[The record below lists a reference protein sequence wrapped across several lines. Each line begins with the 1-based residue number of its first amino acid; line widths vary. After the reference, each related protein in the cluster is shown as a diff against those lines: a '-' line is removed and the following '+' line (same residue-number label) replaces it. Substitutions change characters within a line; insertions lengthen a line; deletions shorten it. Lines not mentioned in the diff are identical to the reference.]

1 MPAELRTRGQCNLAD
16 GCAILRAMVGWP
28 AVLITS
34 DHEDLADDVRHVF
47 QDLERHG
54 GRPWTAAT
62 GQCTP
67 PLDVLETDETVEI
80 AVDLP
85 GVAAA
90 QVRVVLKG
98 GLVLVAGEKI
108 PAAPGA
114 SSGDYHLLE
123 RGFGRFARA
132 VRVAPPFDG
141 SRARA
146 YFSAGELR
154 IVLPKIHDRRGH
166 ARMLSIGPDPS
177 ASPS

>member
-1 MPAELRTRGQCNLAD
+1 
-16 GCAILRAMVGWP
+16 MVGWP

-34 DHEDLADDVRHVF
+34 DHADLADDVRRIF

-85 GVAAA
+85 GVDAA
-90 QVRVVLKG
+90 QVRIVLKG

-108 PAAPGA
+108 PAPPSAPG
-114 SSGDYHLLE
+114 SGDYHLLE

-132 VRVAPPFDG
+132 VRVVPPFDG

-154 IVLPKIHDRRGH
+154 IVLPKIHDRRGQ
-166 ARMLSIGPDPS
+166 ARTLSIGPDPAVAQS
-177 ASPS
+177 

>member
-1 MPAELRTRGQCNLAD
+1 
-16 GCAILRAMVGWP
+16 MVGWP

-34 DHEDLADDVRHVF
+34 DHEDLADDVRRVF

-85 GVAAA
+85 GVAPA

-114 SSGDYHLLE
+114 GGGDYHLLE
-123 RGFGRFARA
+123 RGIRPVRARRPHCAA
-132 VRVAPPFDG
+132 VRRQPGPCLLSD
-141 SRARA
+141 
-146 YFSAGELR
+146 GELR
-154 IVLPKIHDRRGH
+154 IILPKIHDRRGQ
-166 ARMLSIGPDPS
+166 ARTLSIGSEPS

>member
-1 MPAELRTRGQCNLAD
+1 MSSELAGDANSKRDVQSYG
-16 GCAILRAMVGWP
+16 AMVGWP

-34 DHEDLADDVRHVF
+34 DHEDLADDVRRIF

-67 PLDVLETDETVEI
+67 TLDVLETDETVEI

-85 GVAAA
+85 GVAPA
-90 QVRVVLKG
+90 QIRVVLKG

-108 PAAPGA
+108 PAAPAPAGG
-114 SSGDYHLLE
+114 GDYHLLE

-132 VRVAPPFDG
+132 VRIAPPFDG

-146 YFSAGELR
+146 YCADGELR
-154 IVLPKIHDRRGH
+154 IILPKIHDRRGQ
-166 ARMLSIGPDPS
+166 ARTLSIGSEPS
-177 ASPS
+177 GSSS